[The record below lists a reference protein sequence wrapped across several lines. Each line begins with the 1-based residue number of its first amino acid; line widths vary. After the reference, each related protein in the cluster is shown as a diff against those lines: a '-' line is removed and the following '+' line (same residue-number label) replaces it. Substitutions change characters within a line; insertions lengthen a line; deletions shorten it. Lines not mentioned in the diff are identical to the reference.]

1 MQYKI
6 NGYQPEKLFHFFE
19 DISAIPRG
27 SGNEK
32 AVSDYIV
39 KFAADRGLRAVQ
51 DEAYNVIVYKDGSKG
66 AEDKPPVILQGHI
79 DMVDE
84 KVAGS
89 DHDFEKDGID
99 IQVKDGWATA
109 NGTPLGADDGSGAA
123 LILYLLDDDTQ
134 AHPPIEAVFTTG
146 EEIGFVGASQ
156 LDFSLLKA
164 RRMINIDSE
173 DEGIATVSCAGGME
187 FHFTRK
193 FERITRSGYGVS
205 VRISGLSGG
214 HSGTDIDLG
223 RTNAIKLAGRAMN
236 SLPDGGLVA
245 DFNGGT
251 KDNAIPREA
260 SFTVLYPTEE
270 EAEKASAVLQEQ
282 STVYDAEI
290 LPIEPGFLFQTSIAK
305 MEEAEVLPENV
316 GRDLLYAV
324 RLSPNGVQHR
334 DPEMDNA
341 IDTSLNLGVVR
352 VGEDSIRFTFAPRSS
367 VDSLQEDTVSRLQLC
382 AEAFHFN
389 WDISGRYPGWEKK
402 EDSVLRET
410 FEESYNDLFQ
420 EELQIEGIHAGLE
433 CGLFAQNLEGLDA
446 ISVGPTLRGV
456 HTPDEAFDL
465 VSCEKVCRLISEVL
479 ARLSNE
485 QN

>member
-1 MQYKI
+1 
-6 NGYQPEKLFHFFE
+6 
-19 DISAIPRG
+19 
-27 SGNEK
+27 
-32 AVSDYIV
+32 
-39 KFAADRGLRAVQ
+39 
-51 DEAYNVIVYKDGSKG
+51 
-66 AEDKPPVILQGHI
+66 
-79 DMVDE
+79 
-84 KVAGS
+84 
-89 DHDFEKDGID
+89 
-99 IQVKDGWATA
+99 
-109 NGTPLGADDGSGAA
+109 
-123 LILYLLDDDTQ
+123 
-134 AHPPIEAVFTTG
+134 
-146 EEIGFVGASQ
+146 
-156 LDFSLLKA
+156 
-164 RRMINIDSE
+164 
-173 DEGIATVSCAGGME
+173 
-187 FHFTRK
+187 
-193 FERITRSGYGVS
+193 
-205 VRISGLSGG
+205 
-214 HSGTDIDLG
+214 
-223 RTNAIKLAGRAMN
+223 
-236 SLPDGGLVA
+236 
-245 DFNGGT
+245 
-251 KDNAIPREA
+251 
-260 SFTVLYPTEE
+260 
-270 EAEKASAVLQEQ
+270 
-282 STVYDAEI
+282 
-290 LPIEPGFLFQTSIAK
+290 